1 VAGWASTHPLASV
14 AVTAHQ
20 GPPVFTVII
29 VSKPAR
35 FTLDC
40 SRQCGLSRLVHSG
53 G

>member
-1 VAGWASTHPLASV
+1 VAGWASTHPLASL

-35 FTLDC
+35 FTLNAPG
-40 SRQCGLSRLVHSG
+40 QCGPSRLVHSDG
-53 G
+53 